1 MNVQHVSDRLSQG
14 AVPGLPEMTVKAT
27 PYAWREPMSLP
38 RRPWIYGQWF
48 LRGTVACL
56 VAPGGVGKSTFV
68 ASTALAMVTGK
79 PLLKKEIWDGP
90 KRVWIWNLEDDLD
103 EMSRSIQ
110 AVALNYEIAPAEIE
124 SSLFVDSAMEGT
136 GLCTAVEEN
145 GLFHLLLPVYDALT
159 AELTRRGIDMLV
171 VDPFVSSHEVDE
183 NANIK
188 IDKIAKAWGRVAK
201 KANCCILL
209 VHHTSKAGS
218 SDVTA
223 MSSRGAVALINAAR
237 STLVINR
244 MTDQE
249 GEGFGIAAAE
259 RRRYIKVA
267 DDKHNRAPAQAADWY
282 ELVSVNLCNGDDG
295 VIGDSMPVIV
305 PWALPNPFDDIT
317 VRDLLAVQ
325 QTISEGQ
332 WRQDAQS
339 PGWAG
344 HAVAKVLGLS
354 VYDERDKA
362 RIKRIIETWVQ
373 KGALVVV
380 VAAGPKRQPVKW
392 IEVGQWVEAASP
404 YQGGAGQGEEG

>member
-1 MNVQHVSDRLSQG
+1 
-14 AVPGLPEMTVKAT
+14 
-27 PYAWREPMSLP
+27 
-38 RRPWIYGQWF
+38 
-48 LRGTVACL
+48 
-56 VAPGGVGKSTFV
+56 
-68 ASTALAMVTGK
+68 MVTAR
-79 PLLKKEIWDGP
+79 PFLKKEIWDGP

-103 EMSRSIQ
+103 ELSRSIQ
-110 AVALNYEIAPAEIE
+110 AAALKYDIAPAEIE
-124 SSLFVDSAMEGT
+124 TNLFVDSAMEGA
-136 GLCTAVEEN
+136 GLCTAVEEQ
-145 GLFHLLLPVYDALT
+145 GQFHLLLPVYDALT

-209 VHHTSKAGS
+209 VHHTSKEGS
-218 SDVTA
+218 GNVTA

-249 GEGFGIAAAE
+249 ADSLGIAAAE

-267 DDKHNRAPAQAADWY
+267 DDKHNRAPAQAAGWY

-295 VIGDSMPVIV
+295 VKGDSMPVIE

-317 VRDLLAVQ
+317 VRDLVAVQ
-325 QTISEGQ
+325 QAISKGQ

-362 RIKRIIETWVQ
+362 RIKRIIETWVHN
-373 KGALVVV
+373 GALVVAL
-380 VAAGPKRQPVKW
+380 AAGPKRHPVKW

-404 YQGGAGQGEEG
+404 YQGVAGQGDEG